1 MKIGYAR
8 VSTVDQNLDRQIGAL
23 RGEGCDIIFRE
34 KASGKS
40 MRGRPELEKALDTL
54 GTNDVLIIAEW
65 DRATRSM
72 MDGIKII
79 QRISER
85 GATVKVLDRQWLD
98 LTTPMGKGILAFLS
112 AIAEDERER
121 INRRAKEGLRIAR
134 ANGRKSGPK
143 LKLTEHQQD
152 VARQRLLNGESARAI
167 GKDMGVAHTTI
178 TRLP

>member
-1 MKIGYAR
+1 
-8 VSTVDQNLDRQIGAL
+8 
-23 RGEGCDIIFRE
+23 
-34 KASGKS
+34 
-40 MRGRPELEKALDTL
+40 
-54 GTNDVLIIAEW
+54 
-65 DRATRSM
+65 M

-85 GATVKVLDRQWLD
+85 GATVKVLDRLWLD

-121 INRRAKEGLRIAR
+121 INRRAKEGMRIAR

-143 LKLTEHQQD
+143 LKLTEHQQQ
-152 VARQRLLNGESARAI
+152 VARQRLLDGESARAI
-167 GKDMGVAHTTI
+167 SKDMGVAHTTI